1 MGIFLTHMVTIW
13 NWHCTHFPLAHLP
26 SKDKL
31 VEVPVSVLPILPS
44 DNLAGKSR
52 IQPWHQAIISHHISP
67 GWQQR
72 IYDDYEGIQIPFEM
86 VLQTLL
92 PKAYLFLPSLKQ
104 LAQRPLGQ
112 VFKGGSSLQKEALWD
127 LQQRISQD
135 QQRLAELGG
144 LENWKK
150 EIKN

>member
-1 MGIFLTHMVTIW
+1 MYLIVDLWKRNQYLPTSHFFLGLFQKKKKRLT
-13 NWHCTHFPLAHLP
+13 N
-26 SKDKL
+26 
-31 VEVPVSVLPILPS
+31 ILS
-44 DNLAGKSR
+44 ICSSLYKAANLFG
-52 IQPWHQAIISHHISP
+52 
-67 GWQQR
+67 QQR

-112 VFKGGSSLQKEALWD
+112 VFKGGNSLQKEALWD

-144 LENWKK
+144 LEN
-150 EIKN
+150 